1 VLENLSMGGT
11 VMRNT
16 FRLRTGCAILLA
28 LLCGTLVANS
38 IVQAQ
43 ATGAGPTLY
52 KRLGGYDAIAAVTD
66 DFLGR
71 LAADKQMSRFFVGV
85 SADSLRKLRQHV
97 VDQLCE
103 ATGGPCYYF
112 GRSMK
117 TVHAGLGIA
126 ESDWQV
132 TVKHLTAT
140 LDQFKVP
147 EKERSEVVTLFASL
161 KSDIV
166 EK

>member
-1 VLENLSMGGT
+1 VRAKKVSQLTLTVL
-11 VMRNT
+11 V
-16 FRLRTGCAILLA
+16 A
-28 LLCGTLVANS
+28 LLCGILAMGCS
-38 IVQAQ
+38 AQAQ
-43 ATGAGPTLY
+43 SSSAAPALY
-52 KRLGGYDAIAAVTD
+52 TRLGGYDAIAAVTD

-103 ATGGPCYYF
+103 ASGGPCYYF

-117 TVHAGLGIA
+117 TVHAGLGIT
-126 ESDWQV
+126 ESDWQL

-140 LDQFKVP
+140 FDKFKVP
-147 EKERSEVVTLFASL
+147 EKERQQVIEFLSTL
-161 KSDIV
+161 KKDIV
-166 EK
+166 EKP

>member
-1 VLENLSMGGT
+1 MTHRVISKMILAIFCITLSGSFVGLSSEQGQM
-11 VMRNT
+11 
-16 FRLRTGCAILLA
+16 
-28 LLCGTLVANS
+28 S
-38 IVQAQ
+38 D
-43 ATGAGPTLY
+43 AGPSLY

-117 TVHAGLGIA
+117 TVHAGLGITD
-126 ESDWQV
+126 SDWQL
-132 TVKHLTAT
+132 TVKHLNAT
-140 LDQFKVP
+140 LDEFKIVAN
-147 EKERSEVVTLFASL
+147 ERTEIVTMFAGI
-161 KSDIV
+161 KKDIV
-166 EK
+166 EKP

>member
-1 VLENLSMGGT
+1 MSDNLASTVRLVLLVSALAGILISGLSTGGYP
-11 VMRNT
+11 
-16 FRLRTGCAILLA
+16 ADA
-28 LLCGTLVANS
+28 APS
-38 IVQAQ
+38 
-43 ATGAGPTLY
+43 LY
-52 KRLGGYDAIAAVTD
+52 KRLGGYDAIAAVAD

-117 TVHAGLGIA
+117 TVHTGLGIT
-126 ESDWQV
+126 ESDWQL
-132 TVKHLTAT
+132 TVKHLIAT
-140 LDQFKVP
+140 LDKFKVP
-147 EKERSEVVTLFASL
+147 AKEREEVLTMVSSL
-161 KSDIV
+161 KREIV
-166 EK
+166 EKP